1 MSRINII
8 GGGVVGLSSAIA
20 LARAGHDVQLFEPE
34 SAHGGTPGEIG
45 QFTAPAPVGSFAAQ
59 APDVGSFAASAP
71 DVGSFAA
78 SWGNAGHIA
87 TEQVAPLASPS
98 TLLGAWKRRFSAG
111 GAMDLPLRFAA
122 DWLPFALKF
131 LDASSLDRFEAG
143 CNALRPL
150 LAEALPAWQR
160 LVSSMG
166 RADLLKQCG
175 HLVAWESDESAAKG
189 RAAWMA
195 ADTGT
200 ASVADASAA
209 DLAAIRTLAPVAG
222 AVRFQGS
229 AQIADLAQLADA
241 LETALRAAGGRIL
254 RERAHLVQEGRKAVV
269 PGHPAEFVL
278 VAAGARSAGL
288 MAAVGHKAPLIA
300 ERGYHIRADA
310 SRWPADMPPLVF
322 EDRSMIVTRYASQV
336 QAASFVEFGNVDAP
350 PDPRKW
356 ARLEAHVAALGLP
369 VSGPFSRWM
378 GARPTLPDYLP
389 AIGRSRKL
397 GNLLYAFGHQHLG
410 LTLAPVTAELVVKLA
425 DGAETPVPVKSFDL
439 ARFGGNT

>member
-8 GGGVVGLSSAIA
+8 GGGVIGLSSAVA
-20 LARAGHDVQLFEPE
+20 LARAGHEVTLFEPE
-34 SAHGGTPGEIG
+34 SAHSGTPGE
-45 QFTAPAPVGSFAAQ
+45 VGR
-59 APDVGSFAASAP
+59 
-71 DVGSFAA
+71 FAA

-87 TEQVAPLASPS
+87 TEQVAPLASPA

-111 GAMDLPLRFAA
+111 GAMDLPLGSAA

-131 LDASSLDRFEAG
+131 LAASSVDRFEDG
-143 CNALRPL
+143 CDALRPL
-150 LAEALPAWQR
+150 LSEALPAWQR

-166 RADLLKQCG
+166 RGDLLKESG
-175 HLVAWESDESAAKG
+175 HLVAWESADSAAKG
-189 RAAWMA
+189 RKSWLA

-200 ASVADASAA
+200 ATVADASEA
-209 DLAAIRTLAPVAG
+209 DLSAIRKLAPVAG

-229 AQIADLAQLADA
+229 AQVSDLPQLADA
-241 LETALRAAGGRIL
+241 LETALLAAGGRIL
-254 RERAHLVQEGRKAVV
+254 RQRADLVREGGRAAI
-269 PGHPAEFVL
+269 PGHPADLVL

-310 SRWPADMPPLVF
+310 SRWPEDMPPLVF

-336 QAASFVEFGNVDAP
+336 QAASFVEFGAFDAP

-356 ARLEAHVAALGLP
+356 ERLEAHVAALGLP
-369 VSGPFSRWM
+369 MSGPFSRWM

-389 AIGRSRKL
+389 AIGRSAKL
-397 GNLLYAFGHQHLG
+397 PNLLYAFGHQHLG
-410 LTLAPVTAELVVKLA
+410 LTLAPVTAELVSKLV
-425 DGAETPVPVKSFDL
+425 DGTTSDIPTKPFDL
-439 ARFGGNT
+439 ARFRGNT

>member
-1 MSRINII
+1 MSRINVI

-20 LARAGHDVQLFEPE
+20 LARAGHEVQLFEPE
-34 SAHGGTPGEIG
+34 SAHSGTPGEIG
-45 QFTAPAPVGSFAAQ
+45 H
-59 APDVGSFAASAP
+59 
-71 DVGSFAA
+71 FAA

-87 TEQVAPLASPS
+87 TEQVGPLASPA
-98 TLLGAWKRRFSAG
+98 TLLGAWRRRFSAG
-111 GAMDLPLRFAA
+111 GAMDLPLHMVA

-131 LDASSLDRFEAG
+131 VDASSLDRFEQG
-143 CNALRPL
+143 SDALRPL

-166 RADLLKQCG
+166 RTDLLKESG
-175 HLVAWESDESAAKG
+175 HLLAWESEESAERG
-189 RAAWMA
+189 RRAWKA

-200 ASVADASAA
+200 VSVLDAPAD
-209 DLAAIRTLAPVAG
+209 DLAAIRALAPVAG

-229 AQIADLAQLADA
+229 AQVSDLPQLADA
-241 LETALRAAGGRIL
+241 LETAFLAAGGKIVRQRAGL
-254 RERAHLVQEGRKAVV
+254 QREGTRAVV
-269 PGHPAEFVL
+269 PGYPADLVL
-278 VAAGARSAGL
+278 VSAGARSAGL

-310 SRWPADMPPLVF
+310 SRWPGDMPPLVF

-336 QAASFVEFGNVDAP
+336 QAASFVEFGSVDAA

-369 VSGPFSRWM
+369 MSGPFSRWM

-397 GNLLYAFGHQHLG
+397 GNLIYAFGHQHLG
-410 LTLAPVTAELVVKLA
+410 LTLAPITAELVAKLV
-425 DGAETPVPVKSFDL
+425 DGAEAPVPTKSFDL
-439 ARFGGNT
+439 ARFGGNA